1 MGAAIL
7 SLMLILKKKK
17 KKKGRLACFLS
28 KKENLWIKTAIES
41 GEDTEAYSEPCQ
53 TYKIERF
60 AKSVNGF

>member
-7 SLMLILKKKK
+7 SLMLILT
-17 KKKGRLACFLS
+17 KKKGRLACFPS
-28 KKENLWIKTAIES
+28 KKENLCIKTAIES

>member
-7 SLMLILKKKK
+7 SLMLILTKKK

-28 KKENLWIKTAIES
+28 KKENLCIKTAIES